1 MVGVSERD
9 VGGRGDHVQC
19 LADVRCV
26 RALQIAQLKA
36 NCTVFIMKLSQA
48 GGWADLQRQS
58 TLGIGDEAKFRAEAD
73 EILGRCMLFGSS
85 LLAQFRWEDAKLF
98 YQLAL
103 KIDPTLDGAMEG
115 YEKACDNA
123 ILNNGEE
130 DASVVVYTIV
140 HEAQV
145 ADDGKTRF
153 YRVEVFDKRKV
164 SATHAINEPVS
175 IVKRRYSHFD
185 KLRKRVSPL
194 SPPRPCHHQPLHL
207 HTCAARRCSSS
218 SRTLASP

>member
-1 MVGVSERD
+1 MW
-9 VGGRGDHVQC
+9 
-19 LADVRCV
+19 
-26 RALQIAQLKA
+26 ALQIAQLKA

-58 TLGIGDEAKFRAEAD
+58 TLGIGDEAKYRAEAD
-73 EILGRCMLFGSS
+73 EILSRCMQFGST

-103 KIDPTLDGAMEG
+103 KIDPALDEAMEG

-123 ILNNGEE
+123 ILNKGEE
-130 DASVVVYTIV
+130 DANVVVYTIV

-185 KLRKRVSPL
+185 KLRKRVSPAPA
-194 SPPRPCHHQPLHL
+194 PP
-207 HTCAARRCSSS
+207 A
-218 SRTLASP
+218 